1 MKIVTVHLVVSGF
14 KQAGNGLTFRGNCA
28 SVMKKLLRA
37 SNETVLTKDTLIM
50 TKVDVN
56 AQTQSPA
63 VKRIQVELEGK
74 ELDAVKGNQR

>member
-1 MKIVTVHLVVSGF
+1 M
-14 KQAGNGLTFRGNCA
+14 
-28 SVMKKLLRA
+28 MKKLLCA
-37 SNETVLTKDTLIM
+37 SNEAVLTKDTLIM